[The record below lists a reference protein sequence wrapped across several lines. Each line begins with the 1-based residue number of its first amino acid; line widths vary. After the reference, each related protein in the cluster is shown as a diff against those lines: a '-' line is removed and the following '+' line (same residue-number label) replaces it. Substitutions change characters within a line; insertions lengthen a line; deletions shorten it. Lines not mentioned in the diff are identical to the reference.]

1 MILDLVWAPFTGA
14 LVGFIVGLTGVGGG
28 ALMAPILLLGFG
40 LDLQTVVATDL
51 LFATATKLA
60 AGGMHIRNNFVDWQI
75 VKRLW
80 LGSMTA
86 TFIVVALAHQGYLFQ
101 SPQWIITL
109 LGFLILFSGF
119 SLIFGHRLQLSQ
131 QAKRIASPSQF
142 KLLQGPLTV
151 LSGSILGTLITMTS
165 VGAGALGAV
174 FLRALYPLRMQPI
187 PLIATD
193 TIHAIPVSLI
203 GGISFLIL
211 GFTDLTLLG
220 LLILGSIPAALLGS
234 LLVKSAP
241 IKIIKLLL
249 AIALSCAGIK
259 LLMI

>member
-1 MILDLVWAPFTGA
+1 MILDLIWAPIAGA

-40 LDLQTVVATDL
+40 YDLQTVVATDL
-51 LFATATKLA
+51 LFATITKLV
-60 AGGMHIRNNFVDWQI
+60 AGGMHVRNQLVDWQI

-80 LGSMTA
+80 LGSITA
-86 TFIVVALAHQGYLFQ
+86 TLIIVTLAHQGYLFQ

-109 LGFLILFSGF
+109 LGFLILFSSF
-119 SLIFGHRLQLSQ
+119 SLIFGHRLQLSLR
-131 QAKRIASPSQF
+131 AKRIASPGQF
-142 KLLQGPLTV
+142 KLLQGPLTA

-174 FLRALYPLRMQPI
+174 FLRTLYPLRMQPR
-187 PLIATD
+187 PLVATD

-249 AIALSCAGIK
+249 ALALSFAGIK